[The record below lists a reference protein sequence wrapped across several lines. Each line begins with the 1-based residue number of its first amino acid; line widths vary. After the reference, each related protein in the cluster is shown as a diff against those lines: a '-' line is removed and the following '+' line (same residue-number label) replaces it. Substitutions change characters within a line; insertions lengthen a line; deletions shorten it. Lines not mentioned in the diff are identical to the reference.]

1 MQLREHVR
9 KDYGIGFR
17 CDQCNEEFKYDEELE
32 EHMKMN
38 HVMEL
43 ECIECNEKFTSK
55 DELAEQV
62 RMVHVHT
69 EREECKEDM
78 RKEYKMCSRCDEMF
92 KDKDDLEEH
101 IWIDHELKC
110 EKCNKQYTCVVQL
123 EEH

>member
-1 MQLREHVR
+1 MKVVHVLEFECMECREKFTSEDKLDEHVR
-9 KDYGIGFR
+9 K
-17 CDQCNEEFKYDEELE
+17 
-32 EHMKMN
+32 
-38 HVMEL
+38 
-43 ECIECNEKFTSK
+43 
-55 DELAEQV
+55 
-62 RMVHVHT
+62 VHVDK
-69 EREECKEDM
+69 EREKYKEDM